1 MRDSRWPILVTVFL
15 LSAALAGCAATSLP
29 SRPGAALPD
38 DAALR
43 SGEALFG
50 APVLANELPDI
61 EVRALDD
68 EMRAFVARAVAGA
81 NSHDARLQRL
91 LRAML
96 TSGLFSLDYQS
107 EKTLTARETFHSGVG
122 NCLAFTNLFVA
133 LAREARLQTIYR
145 QVQVPATWTGDGE
158 TAILNQHVNA
168 LVRDNTV
175 GRYPL
180 RNHVVDFNLP
190 DFRGNYPQFPISDER
205 VDALF
210 YNNLGAQ
217 AMRSGEDRTA
227 FIYLVKALGN
237 DDEVAGAWTN
247 LGVLYQRNARLEH
260 AESAFHRALRA
271 DPRHKP
277 AMTNLSRLYEQRGMT
292 ALAENYRE
300 RVRRHQQRNPYYHFS
315 LSEQAYG
322 EGRSGDA
329 LAAIDQAIRL
339 QKDEH
344 RFHFMRAVILAQA
357 GRHDASRESL
367 ERARKHA
374 SLAHQDIYDQKLRKL
389 H

>member
-1 MRDSRWPILVTVFL
+1 LRHSRWPTLVGVFL
-15 LSAALAGCAATSLP
+15 LSAVLVGCASAPLP
-29 SRPGAALPD
+29 SRPDAALPS

-50 APVLANELPDI
+50 APVFASELPDI
-61 EVRALDD
+61 DIRGLDD

-81 NSHDARLQRL
+81 NSNDARLQRL

-107 EKTLTARETFHSGVG
+107 EKTLTAKETFHSGVG

-133 LAREARLQTIYR
+133 LAREARLQTVYR
-145 QVQVPATWTGDGE
+145 KVQVPAMWTGDGD
-158 TAILNQHVNA
+158 TAILMQHVNV
-168 LVRDNTV
+168 LVRDTTD
-175 GRYPL
+175 GRYPP

-190 DFRGNYPQFPISDER
+190 DFRGNYPQHPISDAR

-210 YNNLGAQ
+210 YNNLAAQ
-217 AMRSGEDRTA
+217 AMRSGDDRTA
-227 FIYLVKALGN
+227 FIYLAKALRT
-237 DDEVAGAWTN
+237 DDDVAAAWTN

-277 AMTNLSRLYEQRGMT
+277 AMTNLARLYEQRGMT
-292 ALAENYRE
+292 VLADNYRE
-300 RVRRHQQRNPYYHFS
+300 RIWRHQQRNPYYHLS

-374 SLAHQDIYDQKLRKL
+374 SVAYQGIYDQKLRKL